1 MQYDAAKHT
10 GSTAQCWRRT
20 QFQILVI
27 LLKWY
32 IQIFLAKMVV
42 RIHFTQTQKTD
53 NGDQNGKPSTWL
65 FPLSSK
71 YYHHFHRLL
80 AVPPKHCSTHTAPS
94 YWITCFHLDTITEFS
109 GGDWSPY
116 RYVIELVYDR
126 CYYRYLLI
134 FH

>member
-20 QFQILVI
+20 QFQILVK

-53 NGDQNGKPSTWL
+53 DGDRNANHPMDSFPYPQSTIIT
-65 FPLSSK
+65 
-71 YYHHFHRLL
+71 
-80 AVPPKHCSTHTAPS
+80 STD
-94 YWITCFHLDTITEFS
+94 F
-109 GGDWSPY
+109 
-116 RYVIELVYDR
+116 
-126 CYYRYLLI
+126 
-134 FH
+134 